1 MRTPNLI
8 RLSTTAL
15 IVLLAAFVAWM
26 AWNHYMLSPWTSD
39 ARVRAEVTRVAPDI
53 SGRVTTVMVQDN
65 QQVNAGDVLFII
77 DPERYRLA
85 LEQAE
90 ADLQS
95 ARAGA
100 AAAGADISAAAA
112 GTKASQTELAMRQAH
127 AKRRAALGDVISGED
142 RDDAHSSVSAAQ
154 ANLQQAQAA
163 QQSANA
169 SQQQAIASVRQAEV
183 ALAHAQLELER
194 TVVRAPLNST
204 VTNLDVRVG
213 DYADAGQA
221 RIALVTTGT
230 FWIYGYFEETKLP
243 KIHVGDAVD
252 IRLMAGGVQLKGMVE
267 SISNGI
273 ADAASPKADNLLADV
288 QPTFNWIRLAQRIPV
303 RVRIDSASTPD
314 DLRLSAGMSATL
326 RVRAVN

>member
-100 AAAGADISAAAA
+100 AAAG
-112 GTKASQTELAMRQAH
+112 TKASQTELAMRQAH

-142 RDDAHSSVSAAQ
+142 RDDAHSSASAAQ

-183 ALAHAQLELER
+183 ALAHAQLELQR